1 MYDFYAILWF
11 VMSCIVIRMLY
22 TVVALIIVNSRVQ
35 YKYINL
41 PSSKKRYIQK
51 NIIKSIYLAV
61 LLCYALFNIV
71 IPIYYNKWD
80 SFIIHRIAV
89 LYASNDFT
97 GLICVDKLPTTT
109 KIHHIVSTVMV
120 FASLSLDFQHSDIAC
135 AMFWYTLCSASAYI
149 VNLQLGIRF
158 LFHKND
164 IAPLRY
170 VAARIY
176 VMVCIFNWTGQA
188 FWVYSRS
195 IWTWSHFVYLGL
207 IFWIIRDDVILIQ
220 WLIK

>member
-11 VMSCIVIRMLY
+11 VMSCISIRMLY
-22 TVVALIIVNSRVQ
+22 TVVDLIIVNSRVQ

-51 NIIKSIYLAV
+51 NIVKSIYLAV

-120 FASLSLDFQHSDIAC
+120 FASLSLDFQHSDIAQ

-164 IAPLRY
+164 TMSLRY

-176 VMVCIFNWTGQA
+176 VMACIFNWTGQA

-207 IFWIIRDDVILIQ
+207 IVWIIRDDIILIQ